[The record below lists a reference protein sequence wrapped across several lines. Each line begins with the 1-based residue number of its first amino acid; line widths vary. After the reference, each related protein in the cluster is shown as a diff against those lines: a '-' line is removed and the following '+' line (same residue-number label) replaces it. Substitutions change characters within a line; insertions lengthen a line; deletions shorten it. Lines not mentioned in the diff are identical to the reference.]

1 MRQGAVN
8 IEFLS
13 QAVSG
18 RSRAVLGPVAPDDFD
33 AVALVSARGTGQG
46 VDQAIVDAGVVT
58 AACTDASGN
67 YVGDDPDPALDE
79 YIGVES
85 LSGHLLCPGCRRY
98 ASPTVAHADP
108 ERVAGLVFFGTSDE
122 NLYVPMSG
130 GESAPGVVSLEP
142 AA

>member
-1 MRQGAVN
+1 MN

-18 RSRAVLGPVAPDDFD
+18 RSRAVRGWLAPGEADAAVRAPV
-33 AVALVSARGTGQG
+33 LEQG
-46 VDQAIVDAGVVT
+46 VELRPSVAGEVVAT
-58 AACTDASGN
+58 GNCTDASGN